1 MREAVEETTTEGDDR
16 DGGYKQTSC
25 AAEYEAVLSV
35 QTTPLT
41 ALDWQLDATTRYTAG
56 NGTMSLN
63 AADPNEFARTEP
75 LGLESGVLSVEIQ
88 VDNYIVA
95 DPKNLNAHNWLTI
108 GIGTGTTR
116 TTYIHTLAQE
126 TFSSHARRCDTK
138 HGSSSFLDCVL
149 LKRLL
154 LLLLLL

>member
-108 GIGTGTTR
+108 GIGTGTTLVLHI
-116 TTYIHTLAQE
+116 YIHSRKRLSLHTQDGV
-126 TFSSHARRCDTK
+126 TQST
-138 HGSSSFLDCVL
+138 VL
-149 LKRLL
+149 LLSWIACF
-154 LLLLLL
+154 